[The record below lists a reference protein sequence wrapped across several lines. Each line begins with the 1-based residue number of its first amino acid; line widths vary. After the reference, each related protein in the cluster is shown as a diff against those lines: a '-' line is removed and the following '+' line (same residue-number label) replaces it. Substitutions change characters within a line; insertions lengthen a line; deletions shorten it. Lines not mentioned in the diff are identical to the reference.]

1 MQKYIYCGLGVLIIT
16 LCSILG
22 HQANVIKSLELT
34 NAEQAKTIE
43 TQSSSIKQLKAEIE
57 ENERLTFELSESDNK
72 TREETNAII
81 KSIPKSDRKSSA
93 FNSAAPNSIINFLRQ

>member
-43 TQSSSIKQLKAEIE
+43 TQSSSIKQLKADIE
-57 ENERLTFELSESDNK
+57 ENERLTFELSNEDSK

-81 KSIPKSDRKSSA
+81 KSIPKSDKQSSA
-93 FNSAAPNSIINFLRQ
+93 FNANAPVGIINFLRQ